1 MAKDFSS
8 LYKNICTEE
17 QLYRISMYPP
27 LRKKIEI
34 MSKHEI
40 LYKSISFIFQ
50 NDHNWIISLSRFL
63 ENIVNYADLLEN
75 LSVKRLNDELIQL
88 FIEVVSDT
96 SNYFDIKDYS
106 DLVNYEEKK
115 NKICLNILNSKFDS
129 IPENIIINCSK
140 RNRKT
145 FEYLKY
151 MYPDTFNYV
160 QKLIIKYKNNIKKL
174 PDETLQKASLSL
186 EDDLYKFAFLE
197 YKFGISLDD
206 AETLLNRYGSD
217 ISELPEGTLKDYLQL
232 LHEIVYCDNIKDVI
246 KYALENDKLKEPW
259 NGFPNA
265 RDAEGKILDLFS
277 ELYNQT
283 LYKPLPEDK
292 ENYMENYI
300 DSGGKQ
306 YDIQVYKVK
315 KDFSMN
321 VRVEGTFKISS
332 LLKDGQI
339 DYAQYYNRVII
350 KSHGNSESYLH
361 NSNIALAE
369 SDTSDIIVGYEKI
382 YRNQLAGAS
391 PKIQSS
397 FVNDGLSTGYDGNHF
412 SIFGV
417 SNIRLQTPTNM
428 INNTRTTGFGIS
440 PTGNRF
446 LLNFNELFKDRIVAN
461 ENGKEE
467 IYKPSYVVWIEND
480 TEEERKNPEWKK
492 NRENDIRWLH
502 TKQAAA
508 QLGVPIVIIDREYFA
523 KRELKK
529 TELMKKLI
537 TNEKIDEKEF
547 GEFLGNYN
555 NLSKPKL
562 IKQLFTKIENNRNGM
577 ANRFPSY
584 FSAEYC
590 IEIRTAI
597 LDTIYNMNKEEAIE
611 CLTSLIDISNKEK
624 DLSQYALSAGIKQ
637 PHTFFYINTVK
648 IATELLNN
656 LQKDSISGFTQ
667 PTAKTKNNLLML
679 YLNSNVSAD
688 DVHQNF
694 IEQDSTQSAKS
705 MQEGEK

>member
-1 MAKDFSS
+1 
-8 LYKNICTEE
+8 
-17 QLYRISMYPP
+17 
-27 LRKKIEI
+27 
-34 MSKHEI
+34 
-40 LYKSISFIFQ
+40 
-50 NDHNWIISLSRFL
+50 
-63 ENIVNYADLLEN
+63 
-75 LSVKRLNDELIQL
+75 
-88 FIEVVSDT
+88 
-96 SNYFDIKDYS
+96 
-106 DLVNYEEKK
+106 
-115 NKICLNILNSKFDS
+115 
-129 IPENIIINCSK
+129 
-140 RNRKT
+140 
-145 FEYLKY
+145 
-151 MYPDTFNYV
+151 
-160 QKLIIKYKNNIKKL
+160 
-174 PDETLQKASLSL
+174 
-186 EDDLYKFAFLE
+186 
-197 YKFGISLDD
+197 
-206 AETLLNRYGSD
+206 
-217 ISELPEGTLKDYLQL
+217 
-232 LHEIVYCDNIKDVI
+232 
-246 KYALENDKLKEPW
+246 
-259 NGFPNA
+259 
-265 RDAEGKILDLFS
+265 
-277 ELYNQT
+277 
-283 LYKPLPEDK
+283 
-292 ENYMENYI
+292 
-300 DSGGKQ
+300 
-306 YDIQVYKVK
+306 
-315 KDFSMN
+315 
-321 VRVEGTFKISS
+321 
-332 LLKDGQI
+332 
-339 DYAQYYNRVII
+339 
-350 KSHGNSESYLH
+350 
-361 NSNIALAE
+361 
-369 SDTSDIIVGYEKI
+369 
-382 YRNQLAGAS
+382 
-391 PKIQSS
+391 
-397 FVNDGLSTGYDGNHF
+397 
-412 SIFGV
+412 
-417 SNIRLQTPTNM
+417 M

-637 PHTFFYINTVK
+637 PHTFFYINTIK